1 MVLLYKFEPMMKTL
15 GSIMAFLV
23 LFTACKYEDGPKLSL
38 RTKKHRAVNTWHI
51 DQVLENGMDKT
62 TDYKNAYVNYQI
74 DIKADNSYE
83 LKYRPFNFGEY
94 VETGNWAFS
103 GDKVF
108 INFTPKDSKSPSQW
122 KILRLTETETWVIQ
136 NINGKDV
143 ELRMKD

>member
-1 MVLLYKFEPMMKTL
+1 MKKIIGILTL
-15 GSIMAFLV
+15 SI

-51 DQVLENGMDKT
+51 DKVFENGIDKT

-74 DIKADNSYE
+74 AIKSDNTYE
-83 LKYRPFNFGEY
+83 LTYRPFNIGDY
-94 VETGNWAFS
+94 SETGNWDFS

-108 INFTPKDSKSPSQW
+108 INFTPKDSKNPGQW
-122 KILRLTETETWVIQ
+122 KILRLTEKETWVVQ
-136 NINGKDV
+136 NINGRDV